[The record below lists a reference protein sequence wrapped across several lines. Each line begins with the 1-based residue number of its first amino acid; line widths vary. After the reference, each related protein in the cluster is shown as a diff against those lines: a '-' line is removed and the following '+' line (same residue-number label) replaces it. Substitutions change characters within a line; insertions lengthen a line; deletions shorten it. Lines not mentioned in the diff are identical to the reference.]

1 MTNDVAAPG
10 QDSLIRGY
18 RPEALPLRLLR
29 RELRDLQTHF
39 PAIRAAKFDF
49 YNMATRRLGLF
60 ADAEIRLL
68 SRLAPVDL
76 ALDVGGNWGQ
86 SVVALQR
93 YARPQRIVTVEPIPF
108 LAERLRR
115 KYPPGGS
122 VEVLEMGLGLDR
134 GQQLIHVP
142 RYRGYVYDGIA
153 SLDREAAAA
162 WLDPRRM
169 ARFSPAHLTIDTH
182 EVKVERL
189 DALGIAPDVIKIDV
203 QGFEGQVIAGGIRTI
218 AAHKPVV
225 IVERPSE
232 AVVAALARLG
242 LAAHGWNGRK
252 LVAGDLTRNNAIF
265 LGPQHKA
272 LLG

>member
-1 MTNDVAAPG
+1 
-10 QDSLIRGY
+10 
-18 RPEALPLRLLR
+18 
-29 RELRDLQTHF
+29 
-39 PAIRAAKFDF
+39 
-49 YNMATRRLGLF
+49 MATRRLGLF

-68 SRLAPVDL
+68 SRLAPVGL

-218 AAHKPVV
+218 RGPQASGDRGSALPKRSSRLWQGWALRRTVGTD
-225 IVERPSE
+225 ESSWRATSRE
-232 AVVAALARLG
+232 TTRSSLARSTRRCSASPPCRPTAVPCCRPCRPLRG
-242 LAAHGWNGRK
+242 TAH
-252 LVAGDLTRNNAIF
+252 D
-265 LGPQHKA
+265 
-272 LLG
+272 